1 MWKEPA
7 PCRQH
12 RFCPLAVSRGVHL
25 IFLVFDYHSGGDP
38 LPCENARYIT
48 LETAQQVLTAEAHT
62 AYTKGKSALRV
73 RLMGGDPFRRFS
85 ELRELCRWA
94 WENLAP
100 LPVEFELLTTFDPA
114 REAAFQWYSEYRDK
128 LLLWLRC
135 SHLSPEAVRFA
146 LQTGC
151 GIAYQ
156 LELQRAEEA
165 YPELSWLLDN
175 EIPIKVQ
182 WDTSSDG
189 LTAAAYQ
196 QYERLLKRLREHP
209 KAAAL
214 PWVQDT
220 LDLIYADNRLPQDTD
235 QGKCYD
241 TNGWA
246 WSCPAL
252 SHLHLHSWSMDQ
264 QALEEVAAAQP
275 QWGLGWLCPGQA
287 LTTEDAGALLQS
299 FRFLEYSLGI
309 HVLHKM
315 NDKTLDQAMKKL
327 VLEKTTAPKS
337 LERNDDV

>member
-12 RFCPLAVSRGVHL
+12 RFCPMAVSRDEHL
-25 IFLVFDYHSGGDP
+25 VFLVFDYHSGGDS
-38 LPCENARYIT
+38 LPCENARCIT
-48 LETAQQVLTAEAHT
+48 LETARQVLTEEALT
-62 AYTKGKSALRV
+62 ACTKGKKALRV
-73 RLMGGDPFRRFS
+73 RLMGGDPFQRFS
-85 ELRELCRWA
+85 ELKELCQWA
-94 WENLAP
+94 WEELAP

-114 REAAFQWYSEYRDK
+114 REAALLWYCECRDK
-128 LLLWLRC
+128 LRLWLRC
-135 SHLSPEAVRFA
+135 DHLSPEVVRFA

-156 LELQRAEEA
+156 LELQRAELA

-175 EIPIKVQ
+175 EIPVKVQ
-182 WDTSSDG
+182 WDTSAAG

-209 KAAAL
+209 NAAAL
-214 PWVQDT
+214 PWVQET
-220 LDLIYADNRLPQDTD
+220 LDLIYADNHLPQDTD

-252 SHLHLHSWSMDQ
+252 SHLRLHSWSMDQ
-264 QALEEVAAAQP
+264 QALEEAIAAQP

-287 LTTEDAGALLQS
+287 LPTEDSGTLLQS

-327 VLEKTTAPKS
+327 VMEKTTAQKS
-337 LERNDDV
+337 SERNVDL